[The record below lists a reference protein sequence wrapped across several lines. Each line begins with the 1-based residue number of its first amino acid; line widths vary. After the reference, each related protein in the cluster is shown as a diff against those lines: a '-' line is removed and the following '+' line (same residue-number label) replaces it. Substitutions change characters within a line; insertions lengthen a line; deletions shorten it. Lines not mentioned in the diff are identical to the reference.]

1 MMILYLSS
9 NVYMVGQKGM
19 WWKYNF
25 VLVQMRGDIATKQL
39 GRLIRFLYPH
49 FIVISYAYSPNHEGL
64 MAPSGNASMRCP
76 VGRAGAAPLHR
87 PQCTKSMV
95 FCGVRPPQ
103 RPGETSGF
111 TMFLASDAMSCYTLG
126 ECPCDIQVTHGTLCT
141 RVWVVQCTMY
151 PVLVWFHGV
160 RRPL

>member
-25 VLVQMRGDIATKQL
+25 DLVQMRGDIATKQL

-49 FIVISYAYSPNHEGL
+49 FLVISYACSPNHEGL

-76 VGRAGAAPLHR
+76 VGRAGAAPLTGR
-87 PQCTKSMV
+87 SVPSQWFLWCSATTKARGNLWFHNVSGKWRHV
-95 FCGVRPPQ
+95 LLHSGRVSLWH
-103 RPGETSGF
+103 PGDTWHIVDQG
-111 TMFLASDAMSCYTLG
+111 MSCTVHNV
-126 ECPCDIQVTHGTLCT
+126 PCFS
-141 RVWVVQCTMY
+141 
-151 PVLVWFHGV
+151 LVPWC
-160 RRPL
+160 

>member
-25 VLVQMRGDIATKQL
+25 DLVQMRGDIATKQL

-49 FIVISYAYSPNHEGL
+49 FIVISYACSPNHEGL

-76 VGRAGAAPLHR
+76 VGRAGAAPPHR

-95 FCGVRPPQ
+95 FVVSWPPQ
-103 RPGETSGF
+103 RPGETCGF
-111 TMFLASDAMSCYTLG
+111 TMFLASDAMFCYTG
-126 ECPCDIQVTHGTLCT
+126 ESVLVTSWWHMAHCGPGYELYSA
-141 RVWVVQCTMY
+141 QCT
-151 PVLVWFHGV
+151 LF
-160 RRPL
+160 